1 LISNMFRDPRQRTV
15 AIGVWITSFSVGGA
29 IGPLLGGVMLEFFWW
44 GSVFLLA
51 VPVMGLLLVLGP
63 VLLPEFRDPQSSR
76 LDLRSAGLSLAA
88 VLAVIYGLKQI
99 AQDGPGLLPA
109 VSILAGLAL
118 GVAFVRRQRALADPL
133 IDLRLFRLPAFS
145 GSLATFTLA
154 IFAMFGTFLFIAQY
168 LQLVLG
174 LSPLEAGLWTL
185 PQSGGFILGS
195 MLAPL
200 IVRRIR
206 PAFVMGAGLGLG
218 AVGLALLT
226 QIDAADGLTVLVTSS
241 VVMSLGLGPVFTLG
255 TDLIIGT
262 APPERAGAASGIS
275 ETSAEFGGA
284 LGIAVL
290 GSIGTAVF
298 RSGVIDAV
306 PDGVPPA
313 AAEAEHDTLGGA
325 LAVAQQLPDRVAAAL
340 VEAAQA
346 AFTNGLQ
353 VTAAIGAVVT
363 IGIAI
368 LATTLLR
375 SVRAGSGSEE
385 KPGLE
390 PDGTVPAGA
399 AVEVLDPA
407 CAES

>member
-1 LISNMFRDPRQRTV
+1 
-15 AIGVWITSFSVGGA
+15 
-29 IGPLLGGVMLEFFWW
+29 
-44 GSVFLLA
+44 
-51 VPVMGLLLVLGP
+51 
-63 VLLPEFRDPQSSR
+63 
-76 LDLRSAGLSLAA
+76 
-88 VLAVIYGLKQI
+88 
-99 AQDGPGLLPA
+99 
-109 VSILAGLAL
+109 
-118 GVAFVRRQRALADPL
+118 
-133 IDLRLFRLPAFS
+133 
-145 GSLATFTLA
+145 
-154 IFAMFGTFLFIAQY
+154 
-168 LQLVLG
+168 
-174 LSPLEAGLWTL
+174 
-185 PQSGGFILGS
+185 

-226 QIDAADGLTVLVTSS
+226 QIDTADGLAVLVTSS

-298 RSGVIDAV
+298 RSDVIDAV
-306 PDGVPPA
+306 PNGVPPA
-313 AAEAEHDTLGGA
+313 AAEAARDTLGGA

-353 VTAAIGAVVT
+353 VTAAIGAVVA

-375 SVRAGSGSEE
+375 SVRMGSGSEE
-385 KPGLE
+385 QPGLE

-399 AVEVLDPA
+399 SVEVLDPA
-407 CAES
+407 CAQS